1 MSNSMS
7 ALRRLIRA
15 NLLFID
21 HQREI
26 NAALMNTFLGVATYC
41 NDPDIK
47 DPLSIKELAK
57 RLDLAPSTVSRHLR
71 YLGHWQRKG
80 VPGMGLVET
89 MRSPHDDRAKH
100 VRLTPEGEALLV
112 RLMRILD

>member
-1 MSNSMS
+1 MSHFPV
-7 ALRRLIRA
+7 LLRLIRA
-15 NLLFID
+15 NHLFMD
-21 HQREI
+21 QQREI

-41 NDPDIK
+41 SDPDITT
-47 DPLSIKELAK
+47 PLALKELAK

-112 RLMRILD
+112 RLMRVLS